1 MPRARSRS
9 RSREPSEGRDP
20 ENVMRGYKAFASS
33 ANPNTLRNPNVSQE
47 AKQHAQ
53 QELDR
58 YESGDATSKSEEDRH
73 ASNVKRGLK
82 AATHNPNVT
91 DMGKKQARDK
101 LQAMGEQP
109 EEPGD

>member
-1 MPRARSRS
+1 MP

-20 ENVMRGYKAFASS
+20 ENVRRGYKA
-33 ANPNTLRNPNVSQE
+33 TLKNPNVSQQ

-58 YESGDATSKSEEDRH
+58 YEGGGGSSEDERH
-73 ASNVKRGLK
+73 ATNVKRGLK

-101 LQAMGEQP
+101 LEAMGEQP
-109 EEPGD
+109 DQPSD

>member
-20 ENVMRGYKAFASS
+20 ENVMRGYKA
-33 ANPNTLRNPNVSQE
+33 TLRNPNVSDQ

-58 YESGDATSKSEEDRH
+58 YESGQATSTSEDERH

-109 EEPGD
+109 DQPSD